1 MGFHKPIMIAG
12 GGAGYIHS
20 RWAMKKAIPSG
31 TPIVVVG
38 GPGYLIG
45 LGGGTASS
53 MSIVRD
59 KKLDFASVQ
68 RANPEMQRR
77 VQEVVYYCTSCS
89 GEDNPIISIHDV
101 GAGGLANAA
110 TELLHQSQQG
120 GCINLRDI
128 PCADPSMN
136 GMEIWCN
143 ESQERYVLAVKEL
156 HLAKFLEICRRER
169 CPAAVI
175 GSSSDTPL
183 LRLYDCRKNR
193 DIVHMPM
200 DLLFPKHRDN
210 SRKLPHFKDDR
221 VQHENH
227 FDELLKRTAPAAGA
241 DIKSICEE
249 ILTVPAVGSK
259 SFLITIADRSV
270 GGLVAR
276 DQMVG
281 PWQVPVSDVA
291 VCCADFT
298 GHTGTAVALGEC
310 PAVAALDAPASGRL
324 SVIEAVL
331 NILAADIDSLAD
343 IKLSANWMAD
353 SSDDA
358 QLSLLYETVQAVSQL
373 CQSLQLTIPVG
384 KDSLFMKK
392 QWRHRG
398 RALQSSSPV
407 SLVVSAFLIDRSCEH
422 QKLQIEQ
429 PKKLRTSLYARSCPA
444 LLISLP

>member
-1 MGFHKPIMIAG
+1 M
-12 GGAGYIHS
+12 
-20 RWAMKKAIPSG
+20 
-31 TPIVVVG
+31 
-38 GPGYLIG
+38 
-45 LGGGTASS
+45 
-53 MSIVRD
+53 
-59 KKLDFASVQ
+59 
-68 RANPEMQRR
+68 
-77 VQEVVYYCTSCS
+77 
-89 GEDNPIISIHDV
+89 
-101 GAGGLANAA
+101 
-110 TELLHQSQQG
+110 
-120 GCINLRDI
+120 
-128 PCADPSMN
+128 
-136 GMEIWCN
+136 
-143 ESQERYVLAVKEL
+143 
-156 HLAKFLEICRRER
+156 
-169 CPAAVI
+169 
-175 GSSSDTPL
+175 
-183 LRLYDCRKNR
+183 
-193 DIVHMPM
+193 
-200 DLLFPKHRDN
+200 
-210 SRKLPHFKDDR
+210 
-221 VQHENH
+221 
-227 FDELLKRTAPAAGA
+227 
-241 DIKSICEE
+241 
-249 ILTVPAVGSK
+249 
-259 SFLITIADRSV
+259 
-270 GGLVAR
+270 
-276 DQMVG
+276 
-281 PWQVPVSDVA
+281 A